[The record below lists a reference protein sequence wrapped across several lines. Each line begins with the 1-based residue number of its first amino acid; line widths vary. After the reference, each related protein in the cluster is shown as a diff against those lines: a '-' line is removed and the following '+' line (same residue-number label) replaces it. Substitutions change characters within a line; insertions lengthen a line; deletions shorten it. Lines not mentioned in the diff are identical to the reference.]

1 MINEDLSDK
10 EILNFA
16 FHYIAKKTESSN
28 FRSILDKLKERGL
41 LNSENNTGCSL
52 ADACI
57 TTKKPRLLL
66 SLLYKGFTIDNSQS
80 SLMEYAL
87 KQSAHDNDPIID
99 ILIRYNVDVNHINK
113 RKRSLLH
120 TAVANPHCE
129 NMHKLLKAGA
139 NPNILDNNGYSP
151 LSNAL
156 HYKKS
161 DMVELLLNYPIEN
174 HLNNEGKDLFM
185 VAIKYHS
192 KYVIPMI
199 ESGIKMIPINENGYH
214 TILDYFSAN
223 YPKGFSKIIE
233 YCTPEQLNMKSRYQ
247 RQYLIHDVASR
258 RQYDILLK
266 MIAYGADHTLL
277 NSNNE
282 SVLYCM
288 LKGESRFTSKV
299 KKVMNV
305 LLSENI
311 TWNNTSFSGIHIL
324 DVIQNKEIKNYLLTY
339 EKEVLQAQIPTFN
352 EKIQK
357 IKRI

>member
-1 MINEDLSDK
+1 MNEDLSDQ
-10 EILNFA
+10 ELLNSA
-16 FHYIAKKTESSN
+16 FHYISKETESSK
-28 FRSILDKLKERGL
+28 FRHILNQLKERKL
-41 LNSENNTGCSL
+41 LNSTNQTGCSL

-57 TTKKPRLLL
+57 ITTNPRLLL
-66 SLLYKGFTIDNSQS
+66 SLLYKGFIIGNSES
-80 SLMEYAL
+80 YLLEYAI
-87 KQSAHDNDPIID
+87 KESKHDNDPIID
-99 ILIRYNVDVNHINK
+99 ILIRYNTDVNYINK

-120 TAVANPHCE
+120 TAVANSYCE

-139 NPNILDNNGYSP
+139 NPNVLDNNGYSP

-161 DMVELLLNYPIEN
+161 NMIEILLNYPIEN
-174 HLNNEGKDLFM
+174 HLNNEGKDLFI

-199 ESGIKMIPINENGYH
+199 ESAIKMIPINENGYH
-214 TILDYFSAN
+214 TLLDYFSAN
-223 YPKGFSKIIE
+223 YPKGLSKIIE
-233 YCTPEQLNMKSRYQ
+233 YCTPEQLNIKSRYQ

-266 MIAYGADHTLL
+266 MIAYGADTTLL
-277 NSNNE
+277 NSNKE

-288 LKGESRFTSKV
+288 LKGESRFTPKV
-299 KKVMNV
+299 KKVINV
-305 LLSENI
+305 LLTKNLN
-311 TWNNTSFSGIHIL
+311 WNNINFSGTHIL
-324 DVIQNKEIKNYLLTY
+324 DVIQSEKIKNYLLTY
-339 EKEVLQAQIPTFN
+339 EKELLQAEIPTFN

>member
-1 MINEDLSDK
+1 MNKNLSDQ
-10 EILNFA
+10 EILDFA
-16 FHYIAKKTESSN
+16 FHYIAKKTESSK
-28 FRSILDKLKERGL
+28 FRSILDTLKGREL
-41 LNSENNTGCSL
+41 LNSKNQTGCSL

-57 TTKKPRLLL
+57 IIKKPRLLL
-66 SLLYKGFTIDNSQS
+66 SLLYKGFIIDNSEN
-80 SLMEYAL
+80 SLLQYAL
-87 KQSAHDNDPIID
+87 NQSDNDNDPIID
-99 ILIRYNVDVNHINK
+99 ILIRYNADVNHINK

-161 DMVELLLNYPIEN
+161 NMVEILLNYPIEN
-174 HLNNEGKDLFM
+174 HLNNEGKDLFI

-214 TILDYFSAN
+214 TLLDYFSTN
-223 YPKGFSKIIE
+223 YPKGLSKIIE
-233 YCTPEQLNMKSRYQ
+233 YCTPEQLNIKSRYQ

-266 MIAYGADHTLL
+266 MIAYGADATLM
-277 NSNNE
+277 NNNNE

-288 LKGESRFTSKV
+288 VKGESRFTPKI
-299 KKVMNV
+299 KKVINV
-305 LLSENI
+305 LLTKSIN
-311 TWNNTSFSGIHIL
+311 WNNANLSGTHIL
-324 DVIQNKEIKNYLLTY
+324 DVIQNEQIKNYLLTY
-339 EKEVLQAQIPTFN
+339 EKELLKSVIPTFN
-352 EKIQK
+352 EKTQK